1 MATTSEEVATYR
13 RVRNPWLV
21 QVGTGLS
28 VIVTTFDSS
37 SVNVALHTVSQHFG
51 VDAGTVAW
59 LSTLA
64 FLIVTSTLLLFGRL
78 SDQFGAKNVFVAGFV
93 VYGVGTLAAG
103 LAPSFP
109 MLLLFRGVQALGV
122 SMLSANSLA
131 ILTECFPPH
140 QRGMAVGISSTVV
153 GAGYFVG
160 PIMAGQIIQLMGW
173 RFVFLVLVP
182 VSVIGFLVNLVV
194 LPASQ
199 RVRGRGFDYPG
210 AGIFAFAAT
219 SVLLGINNARNA
231 PFTSPMVFLP
241 LSLGLAGFAGFVA
254 VERRVPEPM
263 LELSLFRNRLFSLS
277 LASAFLLFVGITAEE
292 LLVPLFIQRILHE
305 SPAVAGTLVAIV
317 PLFRMVL
324 SSPAGMFSDRMGSR
338 WLATI
343 GATCTA
349 LGVFGLA
356 TMNETTTLT
365 WMVACMAFLGVGTGL
380 YFSPNMHAIMTSVPP
395 SRLGVGSGA
404 LGLRRNLGQS
414 LGVGVGAYLLQTGSG
429 GAEPTVA
436 GFQLA
441 FLVAAACVG
450 VAALLTLVSGS
461 TPRHGRR

>member
-1 MATTSEEVATYR
+1 MTTTEERAAYR
-13 RVRNPWLV
+13 KVRNPWLV

-37 SVNVALHTVSQHFG
+37 SVNVALYTVAQHFA

-93 VYGVGTLAAG
+93 VYGVGALAAG

-109 MLLLFRGVQALGV
+109 LLLLARGLQALGV
-122 SMLSANSLA
+122 SMLSANALA

-140 QRGMAVGISSTVV
+140 QRGLAVGVSSTIV

-160 PIMAGQIIQLMGW
+160 PIMAGQIIELFGW
-173 RFVFLVLVP
+173 RVVFLALAP
-182 VSVIGFLVNLVV
+182 VAAIGFLVNLAV
-194 LPASQ
+194 LPHSN
-199 RVRGRGFDYPG
+199 RIRGRGFDYPG

-219 SVLLGINNARNA
+219 SLLLGINNARLA
-231 PFTSPMVFLP
+231 PVMSPTVLLP
-241 LSLGLAGFAGFVA
+241 LVAAVAGFAGFVYI
-254 VERRVPEPM
+254 ERRAPEPM

-277 LASAFLLFVGITAEE
+277 LASAFLLFLGITAEE
-292 LLVPLFIQRILHE
+292 LLVPLFIQRILGE
-305 SPAVAGTLVAIV
+305 SPAVAGTVVAIV
-317 PLFRMVL
+317 PLFRMFL
-324 SSPAGMFSDRMGSR
+324 SSPAGMISDRIGSR

-343 GATCTA
+343 GAVFTS
-349 LGVFGLA
+349 LGVLGLS
-356 TMNETTTLT
+356 TMNGDTSLP
-365 WMVACMAFLGVGTGL
+365 WIVGCMSFLGLGTGL
-380 YFSPNMHAIMTSVPP
+380 FFSPNMHAIMSSVPP
-395 SRLGVGSGA
+395 TRLGVGSGA

-414 LGVGVGAYLLQTGSG
+414 LGVAVGAYLLQTGSG
-429 GAEPTVA
+429 GSESTVE

-441 FLVAAACVG
+441 FLVAGACVG
-450 VAALLTLVSGS
+450 LAAVLTFVSGS
-461 TPRHGRR
+461 TPRHSRR